1 MERPVERTE
10 LEAAIEARRELGQEM
25 EPHVIDSFVERIER
39 RLGERRIDVSRRD
52 RGREG
57 SFVLAIV
64 SLGCAIPIT
73 AIAVTQAGLVG
84 LIVVWIGIVAVN
96 AVYTNR

>member
-1 MERPVERTE
+1 VEQPVERSE

-25 EPHVIDSFVERIER
+25 EPHVVDAFVERIER
-39 RLGERRIDVSRRD
+39 RLGEQRTQVARRD

-64 SLGCAIPIT
+64 SLGCAIPIS

-96 AVYTNR
+96 AVYNR

>member
-1 MERPVERTE
+1 MERPVERSE

-39 RLGERRIDVSRRD
+39 RLGEHRRTDVSRRD

-57 SFVLAIV
+57 SFVLAVI
-64 SLGCAIPIT
+64 SLVFAIPIT
-73 AIAVTQAGLVG
+73 AIAVTQAGLIG

-96 AVYTNR
+96 AVYGR

>member
-10 LEAAIEARRELGQEM
+10 LEAAIEARRELGKQM
-25 EPHVIDSFVERIER
+25 EPHIVDAFVERIER
-39 RLGERRIDVSRRD
+39 RLGEHRTHVSRRD

-73 AIAVTQAGLVG
+73 AIAATQGGLVG
-84 LIVVWIGIVAVN
+84 LVVVWIGIVLVN
-96 AVYTNR
+96 FVYNR

>member
-1 MERPVERTE
+1 VERSE

-39 RLGERRIDVSRRD
+39 RLGERRTDFSRRD

-57 SFVLAIV
+57 SFILAIV
-64 SLGCAIPIT
+64 SLGVAIPIT

-84 LIVVWIGIVAVN
+84 LVVVWIGIVAVN
-96 AVYTNR
+96 AVYNR

>member
-1 MERPVERTE
+1 MERSE
-10 LEAAIEARRELGQEM
+10 LEAAIEARRELGHEL

-39 RLGERRIDVSRRD
+39 RLGEPRTHFANRD
-52 RGREG
+52 RRREG

-64 SLGCAIPIT
+64 SLGVAIPIT

-96 AVYTNR
+96 AVYGR